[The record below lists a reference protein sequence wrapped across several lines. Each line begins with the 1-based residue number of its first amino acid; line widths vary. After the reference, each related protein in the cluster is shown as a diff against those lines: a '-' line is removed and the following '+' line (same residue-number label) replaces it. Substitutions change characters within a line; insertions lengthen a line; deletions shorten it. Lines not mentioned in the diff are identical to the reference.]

1 MGAAVRDPR
10 RGMVSKEIG
19 HHRQEMLLPTWR
31 YTRCVSVYIYI
42 YMTGQR
48 ERDGERERE
57 RWPKR
62 ARETEPDMMRSTD
75 SSALARAQAVADEEA
90 RRSTGGV
97 RSESSW
103 HSVESDR
110 ELAIRL
116 QTEEVLQHSLSNEWS
131 THSLGGGGTNGS
143 SRGSAVFA
151 SAQASYS
158 SDDAEGG
165 GRDLDDGAL
174 RQMMGYGT
182 GGVKHVSSS
191 GSVGSGSWN
200 SNGSGTLGGR
210 ESWQSY
216 KGVDG
221 AILST
226 TPPQH
231 TTVTRVVGAAH
242 YSDMS
247 PPSPSNGG
255 GDLRNVLL
263 ENAVRTDV
271 GFFGIPPASKHVHSA
286 SATSAPV
293 EHTARSH
300 VTADAASAKSHVTA
314 DSGRVRSQG
323 NGPVLLSGPR
333 DVLAGGVDAGRVAGM
348 VDGGSSG
355 GGGNRRMWVMRHG
368 MRIDE
373 HDVTWREKSNRP
385 YDPYLTSEGRRQARA
400 AASMILAESERDGA
414 VVHVVSSPFLRCL
427 QTAAEVANS
436 LGIER
441 ITIDYGLCEAL
452 LPRNVAT
459 SPTYLPPD
467 RLRMTDGSFAR
478 ISFAHTPQPEPRWP
492 EDLATARA
500 RYTDAFIR
508 IPEALGPA
516 GNILLIAHGDTVAQF
531 VAIAKGIPED
541 SVYSV
546 PNCAIASADLL
557 SSAGGKYG
565 RLRAGDDILT
575 LDGLVE

>member
-1 MGAAVRDPR
+1 
-10 RGMVSKEIG
+10 
-19 HHRQEMLLPTWR
+19 
-31 YTRCVSVYIYI
+31 
-42 YMTGQR
+42 
-48 ERDGERERE
+48 
-57 RWPKR
+57 
-62 ARETEPDMMRSTD
+62 
-75 SSALARAQAVADEEA
+75 
-90 RRSTGGV
+90 
-97 RSESSW
+97 
-103 HSVESDR
+103 VESDR

-131 THSLGGGGTNGS
+131 AHSLGGGGVTNGS
-143 SRGSAVFA
+143 SRGSAVYA

-158 SDDAEGG
+158 SDDADGG
-165 GRDLDDGAL
+165 GRDLDDGTL
-174 RQMMGYGT
+174 RQMMGYGG

-200 SNGSGTLGGR
+200 SNGSGTSGGR

-221 AILST
+221 GNLFA

-231 TTVTRVVGAAH
+231 STIARVVGASH
-242 YSDMS
+242 YSDVS

-271 GFFGIPPASKHVHSA
+271 GFFGAPPTAKPDHGA
-286 SATSAPV
+286 SAASAPPV

-300 VTADAASAKSHVTA
+300 VTADTARSHVTA
-314 DSGRVRSQG
+314 DTARSHVTVDTARSHVTADVASVKGHATVDSGRVGSQG
-323 NGPVLLSGPR
+323 SGPVLLSGPR
-333 DVLAGGVDAGRVAGM
+333 DVLAGAGDVGRVAGM
-348 VDGGSSG
+348 ADGGSSG
-355 GGGNRRMWVMRHG
+355 GGGKRRMWVMRHG

-478 ISFAHTPQPEPRWP
+478 ISFTHTSQPEPVWP

-516 GNILLIAHGDTVAQF
+516 GNIVLIAHGDTVAQF

-546 PNCAIASADLL
+546 PNCAIASADVL
-557 SSAGGKYG
+557 SSSGGKYG